1 MNINNNI
8 PIDPGSKFSP
18 AIGKIYCHS
27 LLENNS
33 DKSTTIYHYCYLNGK
48 TNAKVHARSRNGKEY
63 TILSDQK
70 LEITNKLT
78 WKVKI
83 TQDDKKILDTH
94 IFELV

>member
-1 MNINNNI
+1 MNISNNI
-8 PIDPGSKFSP
+8 SIDPGSKISA

-27 LLENNS
+27 NLENNS
-33 DKSTTIYHYCYLNGK
+33 DKTATIYHYCYLNGK
-48 TNAKVHARSRNGKEY
+48 TNAKIHTLSRNGKEY

-70 LEITNKLT
+70 LEITNRLT

-83 TQDDKKILDTH
+83 TDDNKKILDTH